1 LTRLVVDASVLLSAS
16 VAAPNT
22 PLALLMG
29 AVRSGAVEMVVCEQL
44 LGEVRRGMDST
55 YFRGRLTTEERE
67 TSLAAI
73 ARIGLTMDDP
83 VSPPPVVRD
92 RKDDYLVAL
101 AKAADATV
109 IVTGDR
115 DLLDHEGLEPSA
127 ITARAACIRFGLGIT
142 S

>member
-29 AVRSGAVEMVVCEQL
+29 AVRSGTVEMVVCEQL
-44 LGEVRRGMDST
+44 LGEVRRGLDSA

-73 ARIGLTMDDP
+73 GRIGWRMADP
-83 VSPPPVVRD
+83 VAPSRVVRD
-92 RKDDYLVAL
+92 PDDDYLVAL
-101 AKAADATV
+101 AKASTATA

-115 DLLDHEGLEPSA
+115 DLLDHEGLEPPA
-127 ITARAACIRFGLGIT
+127 ITARAACVRFGLGIT